1 MYCYDYPRLMLTV
14 DAAVY
19 RQQNNQFSILLI
31 KRKNNPFIN
40 HWALPGGFVDM
51 EETLEE
57 AIKRELCEETS
68 LKNIDLK
75 QFHTYGNLDRDP
87 RGRTVSV
94 VYYGF
99 LKDENRFI
107 EAGDD
112 AKDVKWFQ
120 LNDLPFLAF
129 DHGKIIEE
137 LNNFLQLV

>member
-1 MYCYDYPRLMLTV
+1 
-14 DAAVY
+14 
-19 RQQNNQFSILLI
+19 LI

-75 QFHTYGNLDRDP
+75 QFHTYGNLNRDP

-120 LNDLPFLAF
+120 LNDIPFLAF